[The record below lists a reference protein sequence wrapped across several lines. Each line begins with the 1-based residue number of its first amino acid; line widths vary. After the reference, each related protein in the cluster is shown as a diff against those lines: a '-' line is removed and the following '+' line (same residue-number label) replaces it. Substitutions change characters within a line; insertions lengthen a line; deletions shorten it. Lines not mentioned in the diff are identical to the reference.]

1 MNKMATKRYNRYK
14 KAQQWIAKTSQPQDS
29 ALCYLDQYGYY
40 RYKISHILVHRNIAY
55 HQIYLCNRKKYPLP
69 WKAYVVHHKDGNK
82 HNNQLKNL
90 EILTWNE
97 HAEKHPHL
105 QHHEGEFD

>member
-1 MNKMATKRYNRYK
+1 MTNKKYNRFYLR
-14 KAQQWIAKTSQPQDS
+14 QQWGQKYTQPQDS
-29 ALCYLDQYGYY
+29 ALCYLDKYGYY
-40 RYKISHILVHRNIAY
+40 RYRISNALVHRTLAY
-55 HQIYLCNRKKYPLP
+55 YQLYLPHRKKYPLG

-82 HNNQLKNL
+82 HNNRLNNL